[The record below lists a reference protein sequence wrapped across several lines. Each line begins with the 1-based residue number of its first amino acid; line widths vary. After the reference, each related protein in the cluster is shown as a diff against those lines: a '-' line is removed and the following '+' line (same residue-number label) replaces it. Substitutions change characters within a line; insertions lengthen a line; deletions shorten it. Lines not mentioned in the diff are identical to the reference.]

1 MVNCPSIYNITLG
14 QSTLNCLKAATSTYC
29 LNVEFPTPIGS
40 REISGGQPL
49 TKERYNAVL
58 ASKENHP
65 WMIEEESETID
76 EEYKPVEETFH
87 LELVEGDSSKVRK
100 IGEELQCLLKEEI
113 INFLKKNLDVFA
125 RSCEDM
131 HGIDKQVIR
140 HHLNVC
146 PTKRP
151 TQQKR

>member
-1 MVNCPSIYNITLG
+1 M
-14 QSTLNCLKAATSTYC
+14 
-29 LNVEFPTPIGS
+29 
-40 REISGGQPL
+40 

-65 WMIEEESETID
+65 WMIEDESETID

-140 HHLNVC
+140 HCLNVC

-151 TQQKR
+151 AQQKR